1 MINEFDFY
9 YVIDIYSKYAR
20 VVFLKGKKSIAITNP
35 HHQN

>member
-20 VVFLKGKKSIAITNP
+20 VVFLKGKNSIAITNP
-35 HHQN
+35 YQQN